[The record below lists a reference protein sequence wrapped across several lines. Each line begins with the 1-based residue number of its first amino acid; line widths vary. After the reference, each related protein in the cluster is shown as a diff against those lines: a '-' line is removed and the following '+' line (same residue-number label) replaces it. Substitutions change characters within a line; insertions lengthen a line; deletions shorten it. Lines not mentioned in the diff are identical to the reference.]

1 MKSVKWSENRTRG
14 SPDTDM
20 CVVILFSVTPVP
32 TSSAR
37 ATVYYPGLR
46 ETVRLG
52 QDAGQRREA
61 GKGRGRIDRQT
72 DRRHQRIKTQTTGQN

>member
-1 MKSVKWSENRTRG
+1 MKSVKWSENITRG

-37 ATVYYPGLR
+37 ATLYCRGLR
-46 ETVRLG
+46 CVCVSVCGACSQSAVVTL
-52 QDAGQRREA
+52 DLL
-61 GKGRGRIDRQT
+61 
-72 DRRHQRIKTQTTGQN
+72 